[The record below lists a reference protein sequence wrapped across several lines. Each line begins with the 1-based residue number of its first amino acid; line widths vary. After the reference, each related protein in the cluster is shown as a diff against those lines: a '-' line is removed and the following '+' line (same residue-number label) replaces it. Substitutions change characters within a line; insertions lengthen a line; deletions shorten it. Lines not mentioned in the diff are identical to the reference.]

1 MEVIK
6 DDYIRKIEVVK
17 ILQEAYT
24 EGRIKAKDGCVS
36 VLDDI
41 NALPKAKDLEYGTE
55 QLEMEIK
62 SGLWIEGSEPE
73 LHCKEGIALNKQL
86 IEWLTELKW
95 RREMCAQYE
104 VEQISD
110 LERYDMLFR
119 ECELLNERYEEAKR
133 LLKSAVDEWPFLC
146 EWGECGEY
154 CCWFQN
160 GRCTQEWSNKA
171 EALAL
176 IGEDGDAE

>member
-1 MEVIK
+1 MSK
-6 DDYIRKIEVVK
+6 LTLD
-17 ILQEAYT
+17 EA
-24 EGRIKAKDGCVS
+24 I
-36 VLDDI
+36 
-41 NALPKAKDLEYGTE
+41 KDLEYGTE

-73 LHCKEGIALNKQL
+73 LRCKEGIALNKQH
-86 IEWLTELKW
+86 IEWLSELKR
-95 RREMCAQYE
+95 RREWCVQYE

-119 ECELLNERYEEAKR
+119 ECELLNERYKEAKR
-133 LLKSAVDEWPFLC
+133 LLKSAIDEWPFVC
-146 EWGECGEY
+146 EWGDCGEH
-154 CCWFQN
+154 CEWFAN
-160 GRCTQEWSNKA
+160 GKCNQEWCNKA